1 MHGREIEFSVLE
13 AADGNLLVS
22 RPGEIVP
29 AESHGFYNY
38 DAKYIDEDG
47 AVLKVPADLPA
58 EVEAEMRD
66 MAAKAFRAVGCDGM
80 ARVDFFLTS
89 DMRFVVNE
97 INTIPGFTDISMYS
111 KAMAASGVS
120 YAEIIDRLV
129 DHGMARAG
137 RAA

>member
-1 MHGREIEFSVLE
+1 MLE